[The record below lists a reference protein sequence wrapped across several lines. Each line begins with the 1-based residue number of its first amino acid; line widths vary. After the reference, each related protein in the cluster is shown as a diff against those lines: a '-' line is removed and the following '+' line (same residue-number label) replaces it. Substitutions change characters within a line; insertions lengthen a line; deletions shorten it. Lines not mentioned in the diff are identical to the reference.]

1 MRGLNIM
8 NKRIRQLLKSLKELY
23 LIEVVEKVAFKTKFM
38 KRKSK
43 ITPEIFLSL
52 CLFGGEDLCRSSL
65 LQLRS
70 RLEARENITISPQ
83 ALDQRF
89 NKKSVEFLKSIFN
102 EMFKK
107 QNTILRDEESL
118 LKSHFK
124 AIKVVDSTTIILPE
138 HLKTTY
144 RGSGGSASDAAV
156 KVQLQLDLLTGSFI
170 NCDISEAVSN
180 DADYLPALEKS
191 IEEKELHLKDLGY
204 FNLEHI
210 NILEN
215 SGAYYISKLKST
227 SAIYI
232 KNDNPEI
239 NAKGKIKKSSIYKK
253 VDIQEIAEPL
263 AEGETIEISD
273 IYIGKDKL
281 KTKLILTKLTQEC
294 KLNREKKFLK
304 DVKKGKKALSDKNIF
319 WNGINIYI
327 TNIPN
332 SILSKDQI
340 HDIYSLRWQVELMFK
355 IWKSIFKIHDVKKV
369 KLERFQCFLYA
380 RLISLLLTSSI
391 VSTGKKILYEERKME
406 ISPMKSFGIVKEFF
420 SGFREKI
427 FQGEIVLIRFLS
439 KIIESI
445 MKYGVKSKKKG
456 KKTSFEI
463 IESIKISEDELESL
477 VV

>member
-1 MRGLNIM
+1 M
-8 NKRIRQLLKSLKELY
+8 NKRIKQLLKSLKELY
-23 LIEVVEKVAFKTKFM
+23 LIEIVERMAFKTKFM

-70 RLEARENITISPQ
+70 RLEVREDINVSPQ
-83 ALDQRF
+83 GLDQRF
-89 NKKSVEFLKSIFN
+89 NENAVEFLKSIFN
-102 EMFKK
+102 EMLKK
-107 QNTILRDEESL
+107 QNTILKEEENL
-118 LKSHFK
+118 LKYHFK
-124 AIKVVDSTTIILPE
+124 SIKVVDSTTIILPE
-138 HLKTTY
+138 HLKSTY
-144 RGSGGSASDAAV
+144 RGSGGSASDAAA

-180 DADYLPALEKS
+180 DADYLPALEKC

-204 FNLEHI
+204 FNLEHL
-210 NILEN
+210 NMLEK
-215 SGAYYISKLKST
+215 SKAYYISKLRST
-227 SAIYI
+227 SVIYI
-232 KNDNPEI
+232 KNDNPEM
-239 NAKGKIKKSSIYKK
+239 NTKGKIKKSSIYKK

-263 AEGETIEISD
+263 AEGETIEIPD

-294 KLNREKKFLK
+294 KINREKKFFK
-304 DVKKGKKALSDKNIF
+304 DVKKGKKTLSDKNVF
-319 WNGINIYI
+319 WNNINIYI
-327 TNIPN
+327 TNIPK
-332 SILSKDQI
+332 SILSKEQI

-369 KLERFQCFLYA
+369 KLERFQCFLYG

-391 VSTGKKILYEERKME
+391 VSTGKKILWAESKKE

-420 SGFREKI
+420 SGIREKI
-427 FQGEIVLIRFLS
+427 FRGEIILIRFLS
-439 KIIESI
+439 KIVESI

-463 IESIKISEDELESL
+463 IESVKISADELENL

>member
-1 MRGLNIM
+1 
-8 NKRIRQLLKSLKELY
+8 
-23 LIEVVEKVAFKTKFM
+23 
-38 KRKSK
+38 
-43 ITPEIFLSL
+43 
-52 CLFGGEDLCRSSL
+52 
-65 LQLRS
+65 
-70 RLEARENITISPQ
+70 
-83 ALDQRF
+83 
-89 NKKSVEFLKSIFN
+89 
-102 EMFKK
+102 MFKK
-107 QNTILRDEESL
+107 QNTILRDEEAL

-124 AIKVVDSTTIILPE
+124 AIKVVDSRTIILPE

-170 NCDISEAVSN
+170 KCDISEAVSN

-204 FNLEHI
+204 FNLNHI

-239 NAKGKIKKSSIYKK
+239 NAKGNIIKSYIYKK

-263 AEGETIEISD
+263 AEGETIEIPD

-294 KLNREKKFLK
+294 KLN
-304 DVKKGKKALSDKNIF
+304 
-319 WNGINIYI
+319 
-327 TNIPN
+327 
-332 SILSKDQI
+332 
-340 HDIYSLRWQVELMFK
+340 
-355 IWKSIFKIHDVKKV
+355 
-369 KLERFQCFLYA
+369 
-380 RLISLLLTSSI
+380 
-391 VSTGKKILYEERKME
+391 
-406 ISPMKSFGIVKEFF
+406 
-420 SGFREKI
+420 REKI

-463 IESIKISEDELESL
+463 IESVKISEDELEIL